1 MKTLRS
7 NFRSRLNNRLI
18 EAARKSASG
27 QVLHE
32 VMVASSLL
40 AITVVSI
47 SSSIIKSNAVTA
59 SAGDIQQSASLIKH
73 DLETIVKPRF
83 YSYRCSQGPCFCKTV
98 ELEERLR
105 NQSKAL
111 NYYTQENKSEFQSL
125 CSSRSLAKD
134 LLEEEVDGV
143 RVGESTLNASGN
155 NGHLSIRRSIRLVSD
170 NANSA
175 EVTYTAYI
183 EENLVA
189 TSHSVLV
196 PNAVHWCS

>member
-1 MKTLRS
+1 MKRFKPS
-7 NFRSRLNNRLI
+7 FRSRLNNSLI
-18 EAARKSASG
+18 EAARKRASG

-40 AITVVSI
+40 AITVISI

-59 SAGDIQQSASLIKH
+59 SAGDIQQSESLIKH

-83 YSYRCSQGPCFCKTV
+83 HSYRCSQGPCFGKTV
-98 ELEERLR
+98 ELEERL
-105 NQSKAL
+105 NNESKPL
-111 NYYTQENKSEFQSL
+111 NYYTNDNKSEFQSL
-125 CSSRSLAKD
+125 CSSSSLAKD
-134 LLEEEVDGV
+134 LLEEEVDGIKL
-143 RVGESTLNASGN
+143 GETTLDETGN
-155 NGHLSIRRSIRLVSD
+155 KKHLRIERSISLTSD

-183 EENLVA
+183 DENIIA

-196 PNAVHWCS
+196 PNAAHWCS